1 MTFVLWL
8 HIFAAIFVIGPLTVA
23 MSAAPGAIKDGA
35 EGLPLLRWF
44 HRTTRYYGLGSLLV
58 IATGA
63 WVVPLTKDVSF
74 SSGWLSAAMAMF
86 IVAILLVLFSA
97 REQGKAVAAIEAG
110 QDAAVEAGRM
120 SAVAGFTGLLWM
132 AILVLMVWHPGTQ

>member
-23 MSAAPGAIKDGA
+23 MSAAPGAIKNGA

-44 HRTTRYYGLGSLLV
+44 HRTTRIYGIGTLLV

-63 WVVPLTKDVSF
+63 WIVPLDDDISF
-74 SSGWLSAAMAMF
+74 SKAWLSAAMAMF
-86 IVAILLVLFSA
+86 IVAVLLVLFSA
-97 REQGKAVAAIEAG
+97 REQGKAVKTIESG
-110 QDAAVEAGRM
+110 NDAAVEAGRM
-120 SAVAGFTGLLWM
+120 SAVAGFTALLWV
-132 AILVLMVWHPGTQ
+132 AILVLMVWHPGSK